1 MKITELLNESSNA
14 ETQLKND
21 VNAYLVRL
29 KANGI
34 FTIDTN
40 VLVGELNDMGH
51 NVTAESLVDF
61 LKKSKYISN
70 VTVDSIDLV
79 GAPAEVAKDNNS
91 RDVVKRLAKKAST
104 KRI

>member
-1 MKITELLNESSNA
+1 MNIAELLNESSNA

-79 GAPAEVAKDNNS
+79 GAPAEVAKDNNN